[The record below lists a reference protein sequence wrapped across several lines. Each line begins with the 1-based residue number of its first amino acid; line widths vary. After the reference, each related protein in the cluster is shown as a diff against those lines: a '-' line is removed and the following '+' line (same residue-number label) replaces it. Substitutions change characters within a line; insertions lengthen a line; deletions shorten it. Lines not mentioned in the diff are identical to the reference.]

1 MKRLQEI
8 DYQTLIYLYESHVEK
23 DRGYLKAHYHN
34 LKRLNRHGFLTVVYN
49 GAGVPYSVILTRRA
63 LELFRNRKHSYHR
76 YERREHQE
84 IQRKKS
90 VEIQFVIYQ
99 VSKKPQ
105 CNIRYL
111 TPHSS

>member
-63 LELFRNRKHSYHR
+63 LELFRNREHSYHR
-76 YERREHQE
+76 YERIEYQE
-84 IQRKKS
+84 IHRKKVCRNPVRDLS
-90 VEIQFVIYQ
+90 
-99 VSKKPQ
+99 SKNPK
-105 CNIRYL
+105 CNTRYL